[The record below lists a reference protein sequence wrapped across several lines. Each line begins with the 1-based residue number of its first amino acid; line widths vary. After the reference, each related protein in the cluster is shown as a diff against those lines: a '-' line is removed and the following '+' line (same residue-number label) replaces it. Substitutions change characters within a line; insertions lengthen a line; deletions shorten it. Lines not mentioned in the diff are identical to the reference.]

1 VLIRSTTKAGKIK
14 VKAHVQFEGTQ
25 VPAAAEIDLES
36 VPADL
41 PFCTMDT
48 QKVKGPKVAAQKN
61 IKQLSDAEKQ
71 KLLDEVEKQ
80 QTEFGEK
87 K

>member
-1 VLIRSTTKAGKIK
+1 MDIQKTK
-14 VKAHVQFEGTQ
+14 GTKKNNA
-25 VPAAAEIDLES
+25 P
-36 VPADL
+36 
-41 PFCTMDT
+41 
-48 QKVKGPKVAAQKN
+48 KN
-61 IKQLSDAEKQ
+61 IKQLTDAEKQ